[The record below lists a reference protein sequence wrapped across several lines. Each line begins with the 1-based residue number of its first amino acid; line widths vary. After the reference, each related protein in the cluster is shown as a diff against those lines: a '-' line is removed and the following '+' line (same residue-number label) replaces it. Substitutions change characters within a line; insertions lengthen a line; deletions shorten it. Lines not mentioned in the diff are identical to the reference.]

1 MKNEAKDMEIKR
13 ENKKAVP
20 KLLIIMLTC
29 AILGFL
35 VGIGA
40 VFLSNLDL
48 ESLFESLD
56 AFWFTAAP
64 WCLPVF
70 AVILL
75 CPATILYLKMKSA
88 FSRWDGENE
97 PAIEQIEAKLSI
109 ALMLDGSFMIFLFF
123 GMAII
128 LATIDGHSAG
138 TAAVCL
144 IEMILSLAWTILLQ
158 QKIVDQ
164 EKRINPEKKG
174 SVYDTKFNKKW
185 MDSCDER
192 EQLLIFKSAYQ
203 AYKNTSYFC
212 MGLSLLLM
220 LGSMPFGYGP
230 LPAGAVL
237 LVWLVE
243 MLSYCITAVKL
254 EKHKSREKAKEE

>member
-1 MKNEAKDMEIKR
+1 MKNEAKEMEIKK
-13 ENKKAVP
+13 ENKKAMP
-20 KLLIIMLTC
+20 KLLIIMVVC
-29 AILGFL
+29 AVIGFFAG
-35 VGIGA
+35 VGM
-40 VFLSNLDL
+40 VCLSEIDMESLFQNLDL
-48 ESLFESLD
+48 
-56 AFWFTAAP
+56 FWVTSAP

-70 AVILL
+70 ALILL
-75 CPATILYLKMKSA
+75 LPATILYFSQKSA
-88 FSRWDGENE
+88 FSRWDGED
-97 PAIEQIEAKLSI
+97 EQAVERLEGRLGV

-128 LATIDGHSAG
+128 LATIDSHSVLV
-138 TAAVCL
+138 AVICITEML
-144 IEMILSLAWTILLQ
+144 ISLAWVCILQ
-158 QKIVDQ
+158 QKIVDL

-174 SVYDTKFNKKW
+174 SVYDVKFNKTW

-203 AYKNTSYFC
+203 AYKVTSHFC
-212 MGLSLLLM
+212 MALSLVLM

-243 MLSYCITAVKL
+243 MLSYCITAAKL
-254 EKHKSREKAKEE
+254 EKHKSQANAKEE